1 MGLLL
6 LMTSGTV
13 SPDMISA
20 VVGVIDMVVRATSRF
35 PRWGAALLRVS
46 GGDGRK
52 ELEARG

>member
-6 LMTSGTV
+6 LMTLGTV
-13 SPDMISA
+13 SPNMISA

-46 GGDGRK
+46 GGDG
-52 ELEARG
+52 